1 MRKIWSESKPTLVL
15 AFPMMAGQLTFM
27 LQGMADTLMI
37 GHVGTVELAASA
49 FVNVLMTVPI
59 VVGAGLSSAVSV
71 QVSHAYG
78 ASDHRGIG
86 EAVRHGVAWAAA
98 LAVVVTAF
106 LWSLIPV
113 LGWFGQPEEVV
124 AKSPPFLFWMAAS
137 MMPMMLT
144 MSLKSYSE
152 GQNKVWPVFW
162 ILAGSVLLNIIL
174 NWWLIFGG
182 LGVPPLGLTG
192 TGLATFLARSIAL
205 AVLWWYLHAEEHFE
219 ENRPER
225 WLAKL
230 DHAEMWR
237 LGVIMVP
244 IMGQMLLEMSVFALT
259 AVMLG
264 WLGAVP
270 LAAHQVAITCAATTF
285 MLPLGLSLA
294 LTIRVGQ
301 AVGSGERDRAGA
313 IILGAHTLSLVIM
326 GVTAAVFC
334 IFREPIARAFTSDAP
349 VVAMASSLLVLAAIF
364 QLFDGAQVVSIG
376 ALRGLKDVRAPAV
389 LAGVSYWGIAMPL
402 GAWLCFGVKW
412 GAVGFWI
419 GLATGLA
426 FAAVVLTTRVWVK
439 LRE

>member
-1 MRKIWSESKPTLVL
+1 MQKIWNENKQTLVL
-15 AFPMMAGQLTFM
+15 AFPMMAGQLSFM

-37 GHVGTVELAASA
+37 GHVGTVELAAAA

-59 VVGAGLSSAVSV
+59 VVGAGLSSAVSM

-78 ASDHRGIG
+78 GSDHRGMG
-86 EAVRHGVAWAAA
+86 EAVRHGMAWAMVLA
-98 LAVVVTAF
+98 LVVTAL
-106 LWSLIPV
+106 LWGLIPV
-113 LGWFGQPEEVV
+113 LHWFGQPLEVV
-124 AKSPPFLFWMAAS
+124 AKTPPFLFWMAAS
-137 MMPMMLT
+137 MIPMMLT

-162 ILAGSVLLNIIL
+162 ILAGSVVLNVLL

-182 LGVPPLGLTG
+182 LGVPALGLTG

-205 AVLWWYLHAEEHFE
+205 GVLWWYVHADEHFE
-219 ENRPER
+219 ENRPEN

-230 DHAEMWR
+230 DRVEMRR
-237 LGVIMVP
+237 LRVIMVP

-259 AVMLG
+259 AIMLG

-301 AVGSGERDRAGA
+301 AIGAGERERAGA
-313 IILGAHTLSLVIM
+313 IILGAHGLSLLIM
-326 GVTAAVFC
+326 GVTAACFGVF
-334 IFREPIARAFTSDAP
+334 RVPIAQAFTNDAA
-349 VVAMASSLLVLAAIF
+349 VVSMAASLLILAGIF

-376 ALRGLKDVRAPAV
+376 ALRGLHDVRAPAV
-389 LAGVSYWGIAMPL
+389 LAGVSYWGVAMPL
-402 GAWLCFGVKW
+402 GAWLCFGMKW

-426 FAAVVLTTRVWVK
+426 VAAVVLTARVRVK
-439 LRE
+439 LRA